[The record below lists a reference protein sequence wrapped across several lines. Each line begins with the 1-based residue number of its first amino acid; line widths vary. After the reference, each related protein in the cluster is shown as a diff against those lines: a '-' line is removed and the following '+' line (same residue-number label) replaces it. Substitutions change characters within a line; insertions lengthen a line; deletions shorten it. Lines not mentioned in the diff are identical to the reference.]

1 MSDLQTGYTWSD
13 DKANWETNEATAIR
27 LNRMMEDTQMNILA
41 GSNVTVTRSSSGVTI
56 ASTAPGT
63 GTVTSV
69 ATGTGLTGGPITT
82 SGTIV
87 LANTAVT
94 AGAYTNSNITVDAQ
108 GRLTSAANG
117 SAGGVTSVTGTA
129 PVVSSGGA
137 TPAISMAAATTSV
150 NGYLTSTDWNTF
162 NNKTSNTGT
171 VTSVAATVPSVFS
184 IAGSPITTSGTLAMT
199 YSGTPLPQVNGGTG
213 DVVIDFLLS
222 DGTDNWNYTES
233 GYSPNQQRLAEVLCG
248 DIDEIGYPI
257 ETIILTEGGGG
268 YTNSSPAVTFTG
280 GGGSGAAGTA
290 VVVGGSV
297 TSIEITNGGSGY
309 TSAPTV
315 VLTGS
320 GSVSS
325 VTITNAG
332 INYTS
337 VPTVVFTGGGGSGAT
352 ATATINGGVIS
363 SVTVTGDG
371 TGYTSSPTVSF
382 SGGGGSAATA
392 TATIFSVATATATI
406 LSGSV
411 NSITIT
417 SGGSGYNSYIGTLIG
432 GTGTGASC
440 NIYVRNNQVVMT
452 QIQTA
457 GSGYRIIPAQLYYT
471 GSAFELNLGSRGILN
486 NSAAIN
492 ALIPNGVSITAAS
505 LFPTGTTLT
514 GKSWNGS
521 KWELTFSNAP
531 INVSAYYTC
540 AFGIP
545 TIALN
550 RTMGSGGGFDYRFIL
565 ANRRNYRIP
574 AGSYFFSEGFELAGI
589 NNAHINCTGAL
600 FYTNGLNN
608 QGILWSD
615 TCTDIEIVGLRCQN
629 RYSGGTLDPS
639 LRGDGMPCTLR
650 GSFNIMRNCG
660 LESGGDFGLIIG
672 GDTLRSYNLQ
682 VLDYYNRSSW
692 GDCFHVG
699 NINGLTINNFESLQS
714 GDDVIALYS
723 DAGSVAASYFLNLTQ
738 PTFVGTM
745 TFVNVN
751 TAGSGYTNGTFLC
764 NAVTGAAQ
772 ANITVAGGIITGGTV
787 VNAGSYSTGPL
798 FDLTPLGA
806 GTGGQ
811 VQAHLTWSSIT
822 GSWAGA
828 NYNLFQRVGYRTTM
842 TFTDSLYRMRVV
854 FTMSNTNGGSL
865 TTTVTFEDGGFGF
878 TAQPDLYYSKGGNN
892 VVVTNGRVK
901 KGSWRGILI
910 GPYNWENIIISGV
923 TFDGIGN
930 NGITIGSGTDSYVA
944 ALPEQKSISLSALA
958 FNGVGVAQYRT
969 DVTGNIG
976 KIFKVNGGSISATN
990 TGSDNST
997 LQIEYSSNM
1006 TVQIDSSLGTT
1017 TYSGT
1022 GNTNVAYATRTT
1034 F

>member
-1 MSDLQTGYTWSD
+1 
-13 DKANWETNEATAIR
+13 
-27 LNRMMEDTQMNILA
+27 
-41 GSNVTVTRSSSGVTI
+41 
-56 ASTAPGT
+56 
-63 GTVTSV
+63 
-69 ATGTGLTGGPITT
+69 
-82 SGTIV
+82 
-87 LANTAVT
+87 
-94 AGAYTNSNITVDAQ
+94 
-108 GRLTSAANG
+108 
-117 SAGGVTSVTGTA
+117 
-129 PVVSSGGA
+129 
-137 TPAISMAAATTSV
+137 
-150 NGYLTSTDWNTF
+150 
-162 NNKTSNTGT
+162 
-171 VTSVAATVPSVFS
+171 
-184 IAGSPITTSGTLAMT
+184 MT

-268 YTNSSPAVTFTG
+268 YTN
-280 GGGSGAAGTA
+280 GTY
-290 VVVGGSV
+290 S
-297 TSIEITNGGSGY
+297 
-309 TSAPTV
+309 
-315 VLTGS
+315 
-320 GSVSS
+320 
-325 VTITNAG
+325 
-332 INYTS
+332 
-337 VPTVVFTGGGGSGAT
+337 F
-352 ATATINGGVIS
+352 
-363 SVTVTGDG
+363 TVT
-371 TGYTSSPTVSF
+371 
-382 SGGGGSAATA
+382 
-392 TATIFSVATATATI
+392 
-406 LSGSV
+406 
-411 NSITIT
+411 
-417 SGGSGYNSYIGTLIG
+417 G
-432 GTGTGASC
+432 GTGTSAAGRVQVA
-440 NIYVRNNQVVMT
+440 NNQVVMT

-505 LFPTGTTLT
+505 LFPAGTTLT

-521 KWELTFSNAP
+521 KWELTFSNAA

-545 TIALN
+545 TVVASI
-550 RTMGSGGGFDYRFIL
+550 GSGGGFDYRFIL
-565 ANRRNYRIP
+565 ANRRSYRIP

-589 NNAHINCTGAL
+589 NNAHIDCTGAL
-600 FYTNGLNN
+600 FYTNGLDN

-682 VLDYYNRSSW
+682 VIDYYNRSSW

-772 ANITVAGGIITGGTV
+772 ANITVAGGIITSGTV
-787 VNAGSYSTGPL
+787 VNAGSYSVAPL

-811 VQAHLTWSSIT
+811 VQAHLTWSSVT

-828 NYNLFQRVGYRTTM
+828 NYNLFQRIGYQTTM
-842 TFTDSLYRMRVV
+842 TVTDSLERMRVV
-854 FTMSNTNGGSL
+854 FTMSNTNSGSL
-865 TTTVTFEDGGFGF
+865 TTTATFEDGGFGF
-878 TAQPDLYYSKGGNN
+878 TAQPDIYYSKGGSN

-910 GPYNWENIIISGV
+910 GPYNWKNIIISGV

>member
-1 MSDLQTGYTWSD
+1 MPDIRTGFTWSD
-13 DKANWETNEATAIR
+13 DKANWSSNKATSLR
-27 LNRMMEDTQMNILA
+27 LNQMMDDATIDN
-41 GSNVTVTRSSSGVTI
+41 GVT
-56 ASTAPGT
+56 T
-63 GTVTSV
+63 
-69 ATGTGLTGGPITT
+69 
-82 SGTIV
+82 
-87 LANTAVT
+87 
-94 AGAYTNSNITVDAQ
+94 
-108 GRLTSAANG
+108 
-117 SAGGVTSVTGTA
+117 
-129 PVVSSGGA
+129 
-137 TPAISMAAATTSV
+137 
-150 NGYLTSTDWNTF
+150 
-162 NNKTSNTGT
+162 
-171 VTSVAATVPSVFS
+171 
-184 IAGSPITTSGTLAMT
+184 
-199 YSGTPLPQVNGGTG
+199 
-213 DVVIDFLLS
+213 IDFLKS
-222 DGTDNWNYTES
+222 DGTDNWEYYTTA

-248 DIDEIGYPI
+248 DIDKVGYPI

-268 YTNSSPAVTFTG
+268 YTN
-280 GGGSGAAGTA
+280 GTYA
-290 VVVGGSV
+290 
-297 TSIEITNGGSGY
+297 
-309 TSAPTV
+309 
-315 VLTGS
+315 
-320 GSVSS
+320 
-325 VTITNAG
+325 
-332 INYTS
+332 
-337 VPTVVFTGGGGSGAT
+337 F
-352 ATATINGGVIS
+352 
-363 SVTVTGDG
+363 
-371 TGYTSSPTVSF
+371 TVS
-382 SGGGGSAATA
+382 
-392 TATIFSVATATATI
+392 
-406 LSGSV
+406 
-411 NSITIT
+411 
-417 SGGSGYNSYIGTLIG
+417 G
-432 GTGTGASC
+432 GTGTGATGRVQVS
-440 NIYVRNNQVVMT
+440 NNQVVMT
-452 QIQTA
+452 QIQTT

-486 NSAAIN
+486 DTAAIN
-492 ALIPNGVSITAAS
+492 ALLPTGISITAAS
-505 LFPTGTTLT
+505 LFPAGTTLT

-521 KWELTFSNAP
+521 KWELTFSNAA

-545 TIALN
+545 TVVASI
-550 RTMGSGGGFDYRFIL
+550 GSGGGFDYRFIL

-574 AGSYFFSEGFELAGI
+574 AGSYFFSQGFELAGI
-589 NNAHINCTGAL
+589 NNAQIDCTGAL
-600 FYTNGLNN
+600 FYTNGLDN

-650 GSFNIMRNCG
+650 GSFNTMRNCG

-682 VLDYYNRSSW
+682 VIDYYNRSSW

-738 PTFVGTM
+738 PTFVGGM

-751 TAGSGYTNGTFLC
+751 SAGSGYTNGTFLC

-787 VNAGSYSTGPL
+787 VAAGSYSVAPL

-811 VQAHLTWSSIT
+811 VQAHLTWSSVT
-822 GSWAGA
+822 GSWGGA
-828 NYNLFQRVGYRTTM
+828 NYNLFQRIGYQTTM
-842 TFTDSLYRMRVV
+842 TVTDSLERMRVV
-854 FTMSNTNGGSL
+854 FTMSNTNSGSL
-865 TTTVTFEDGGFGF
+865 TSTATFEDGGFGF
-878 TAQPDLYYSKGGNN
+878 IAQPDIYYSKGGSN

-910 GPYNWENIIISGV
+910 GPYNWKNIIISGV

-1006 TVQIDSSLGTT
+1006 TVQIDSSLGAT

>member
-1 MSDLQTGYTWSD
+1 MSDIKTGFTWSD
-13 DKANWETNEATAIR
+13 DKANWANNNATALR
-27 LNRMMEDTQMNILA
+27 LNQMMDDATIN
-41 GSNVTVTRSSSGVTI
+41 NGVT
-56 ASTAPGT
+56 T
-63 GTVTSV
+63 
-69 ATGTGLTGGPITT
+69 
-82 SGTIV
+82 
-87 LANTAVT
+87 
-94 AGAYTNSNITVDAQ
+94 
-108 GRLTSAANG
+108 
-117 SAGGVTSVTGTA
+117 
-129 PVVSSGGA
+129 
-137 TPAISMAAATTSV
+137 
-150 NGYLTSTDWNTF
+150 
-162 NNKTSNTGT
+162 
-171 VTSVAATVPSVFS
+171 
-184 IAGSPITTSGTLAMT
+184 
-199 YSGTPLPQVNGGTG
+199 
-213 DVVIDFLLS
+213 IDFLKS
-222 DGTDNWNYTES
+222 DGTDNWEYYTTA

-248 DIDEIGYPI
+248 DIDKIGYPI

-268 YTNSSPAVTFTG
+268 YTN
-280 GGGSGAAGTA
+280 GTYA
-290 VVVGGSV
+290 
-297 TSIEITNGGSGY
+297 
-309 TSAPTV
+309 
-315 VLTGS
+315 
-320 GSVSS
+320 
-325 VTITNAG
+325 
-332 INYTS
+332 
-337 VPTVVFTGGGGSGAT
+337 F
-352 ATATINGGVIS
+352 
-363 SVTVTGDG
+363 
-371 TGYTSSPTVSF
+371 TVS
-382 SGGGGSAATA
+382 
-392 TATIFSVATATATI
+392 
-406 LSGSV
+406 
-411 NSITIT
+411 
-417 SGGSGYNSYIGTLIG
+417 G
-432 GTGTGASC
+432 GTGTGAAGR
-440 NIYVRNNQVVMT
+440 VQVANNQVVMT

-486 NSAAIN
+486 DSAAIN
-492 ALIPNGVSITAAS
+492 ALLPTGISITAAS
-505 LFPTGTTLT
+505 LFPAGTTLT

-521 KWELTFSNAP
+521 KWELTFSNAA

-545 TIALN
+545 TVVASI
-550 RTMGSGGGFDYRFIL
+550 GSGGGFDYRFIL

-574 AGSYFFSEGFELAGI
+574 AGSYFFSQGFELAGI
-589 NNAHINCTGAL
+589 NNAHIDCTGAL
-600 FYTNGLNN
+600 FFTNGLDN

-682 VLDYYNRSSW
+682 VIDYYNRSSW

-738 PTFVGTM
+738 PTFVGGM

-751 TAGSGYTNGTFLC
+751 SAGSGYTNGTFLC

-787 VNAGSYSTGPL
+787 VAAGSYSVAPL
-798 FDLTPLGA
+798 FNLTPLGA

-811 VQAHLTWSSIT
+811 VQAHLTWSSVT

-828 NYNLFQRVGYRTTM
+828 NYNLFQRIGYQTTM
-842 TFTDSLYRMRVV
+842 TVTDSLERIRVV

-865 TTTVTFEDGGFGF
+865 TTTATFEDGGFGF
-878 TAQPDLYYSKGGNN
+878 IAQPDIYYSKGGSN

-910 GPYNWENIIISGV
+910 GPYNWKNIIISGV

-1006 TVQIDSSLGTT
+1006 TVQIDSSLGAT

>member
-1 MSDLQTGYTWSD
+1 MSDIKTGFTWSD
-13 DKANWETNEATAIR
+13 DKANWANNNATALR
-27 LNRMMEDTQMNILA
+27 LNQMMDDATIN
-41 GSNVTVTRSSSGVTI
+41 NGVT
-56 ASTAPGT
+56 T
-63 GTVTSV
+63 
-69 ATGTGLTGGPITT
+69 
-82 SGTIV
+82 
-87 LANTAVT
+87 
-94 AGAYTNSNITVDAQ
+94 
-108 GRLTSAANG
+108 
-117 SAGGVTSVTGTA
+117 
-129 PVVSSGGA
+129 
-137 TPAISMAAATTSV
+137 
-150 NGYLTSTDWNTF
+150 
-162 NNKTSNTGT
+162 
-171 VTSVAATVPSVFS
+171 
-184 IAGSPITTSGTLAMT
+184 
-199 YSGTPLPQVNGGTG
+199 
-213 DVVIDFLLS
+213 IDFLKS
-222 DGTDNWNYTES
+222 DGTDNWEYYTTA

-248 DIDEIGYPI
+248 DIDKIGYPI

-268 YTNSSPAVTFTG
+268 YT
-280 GGGSGAAGTA
+280 
-290 VVVGGSV
+290 
-297 TSIEITNGGSGY
+297 
-309 TSAPTV
+309 
-315 VLTGS
+315 
-320 GSVSS
+320 
-325 VTITNAG
+325 
-332 INYTS
+332 
-337 VPTVVFTGGGGSGAT
+337 
-352 ATATINGGVIS
+352 
-363 SVTVTGDG
+363 DG
-371 TGYTSSPTVSF
+371 TYAFTVS
-382 SGGGGSAATA
+382 
-392 TATIFSVATATATI
+392 
-406 LSGSV
+406 
-411 NSITIT
+411 
-417 SGGSGYNSYIGTLIG
+417 G
-432 GTGTGASC
+432 GTGTGAAGR
-440 NIYVRNNQVVMT
+440 VQVANNQVVMT

-486 NSAAIN
+486 DSAAIN
-492 ALIPNGVSITAAS
+492 ALLPTGINITAAS
-505 LFPTGTTLT
+505 LFPAGTTLT

-521 KWELTFSNAP
+521 KWELTFSNAA

-545 TIALN
+545 TVVASI
-550 RTMGSGGGFDYRFIL
+550 GSGGGFDYRFIL

-574 AGSYFFSEGFELAGI
+574 AGSYFFSQGFELAGI
-589 NNAHINCTGAL
+589 NNAHIDCTGAL
-600 FYTNGLNN
+600 FFTNGLNN

-682 VLDYYNRSSW
+682 VIDYYNRSSW

-738 PTFVGTM
+738 PTFVGGM

-751 TAGSGYTNGTFLC
+751 SAGSGYTNGTFLC

-787 VNAGSYSTGPL
+787 VAAGSYSVAPL

-811 VQAHLTWSSIT
+811 VQAHLTWSSVT

-828 NYNLFQRVGYRTTM
+828 NYNLFQRIGYQTTM
-842 TFTDSLYRMRVV
+842 TVTDSLERMRVV
-854 FTMSNTNGGSL
+854 FTMSNTNSGSL
-865 TTTVTFEDGGFGF
+865 TSTATFEDGGFGF
-878 TAQPDLYYSKGGNN
+878 TAQPDIYYSKGGSN

-910 GPYNWENIIISGV
+910 GPYNWKNIIISGV

-1006 TVQIDSSLGTT
+1006 TVQIDSSLGAT

>member
-56 ASTAPGT
+56 ASTA
-63 GTVTSV
+63 
-69 ATGTGLTGGPITT
+69 
-82 SGTIV
+82 
-87 LANTAVT
+87 
-94 AGAYTNSNITVDAQ
+94 AG
-108 GRLTSAANG
+108 
-117 SAGGVTSVTGTA
+117 
-129 PVVSSGGA
+129 
-137 TPAISMAAATTSV
+137 
-150 NGYLTSTDWNTF
+150 
-162 NNKTSNTGT
+162 TGT
-171 VTSVAATVPSVFS
+171 VTSVAATAGTGITVS
-184 IAGSPITTSGTLAMT
+184 GSPITTSGTLTITNSAPDQT
-199 YSGTPLPQVNGGTG
+199 VALTASTGISTSGTYPNFTITNSAPDQTVAIAAGTGISVSGTYPNFTVTNSSPSSGGTVTSVGGTGTVNGITLSGTVTSSGNLTLGGTLSGVNLTSQVTGVLPQDNGGTG

-222 DGTDNWNYTES
+222 DGTDNWNYTQS

-248 DIDEIGYPI
+248 DIDQIGYPI

-268 YTNSSPAVTFTG
+268 YTD
-280 GGGSGAAGTA
+280 GTYA
-290 VVVGGSV
+290 
-297 TSIEITNGGSGY
+297 
-309 TSAPTV
+309 
-315 VLTGS
+315 
-320 GSVSS
+320 
-325 VTITNAG
+325 
-332 INYTS
+332 
-337 VPTVVFTGGGGSGAT
+337 F
-352 ATATINGGVIS
+352 
-363 SVTVTGDG
+363 TVT
-371 TGYTSSPTVSF
+371 
-382 SGGGGSAATA
+382 
-392 TATIFSVATATATI
+392 
-406 LSGSV
+406 
-411 NSITIT
+411 
-417 SGGSGYNSYIGTLIG
+417 G
-432 GTGTGASC
+432 GTGTSAAGRVQVA
-440 NIYVRNNQVVMT
+440 NNQVVMT

-457 GSGYRIIPAQLYYT
+457 GSGYRIIPGQIWYEPSV
-471 GSAFELNLGSRGILN
+471 GFILNSGDRGI
-486 NSAAIN
+486 STATPMN
-492 ALIPNGVSITAAS
+492 ALLPNGVSITAAS
-505 LFPTGTTLT
+505 LFPAGTTLT
-514 GKSWNGS
+514 GKTYTTFTVLSVTYT
-521 KWELTFSNAP
+521 KWVLTFSQSP
-531 INVSAYYTC
+531 IGGAGYYTC

-545 TIALN
+545 TVVASI
-550 RTMGSGGGFDYRFIL
+550 GSGGGFDYRFIL

-589 NNAHINCTGAL
+589 NNAHIDCTGAL

-615 TCTDIEIVGLRCQN
+615 TCTDIEILGLRCQN

-639 LRGDGMPCTLR
+639 SRGDGMPCTLR

-682 VLDYYNRSSW
+682 VLDYDNRSSW

-738 PTFVGTM
+738 PTFVGGM

-751 TAGSGYTNGTFLC
+751 SAGSGYTNGTFLC

-772 ANITVAGGIITGGTV
+772 ANITVAGGIITSGTV
-787 VNAGSYSTGPL
+787 ANAGSYSTGPL

-854 FTMSNTNGGSL
+854 VTMSNTNSGSL
-865 TTTVTFEDGGFGF
+865 TTTATFEDGGFGF

-910 GPYNWENIIISGV
+910 GPYNWENIIISSV
-923 TFDGIGN
+923 SFDGIGS
-930 NGITIGSGTDSYVA
+930 NGIVIGSGTDSYVA

-969 DVTGNIG
+969 DVTANVA
-976 KIFKVNGGSISATN
+976 KIFKVNGGSFIGITIS
-990 TGSDNST
+990 GSDNST
-997 LQIEYSSNM
+997 FLYDYCSNM
-1006 TVQIDSSLGTT
+1006 IIAVSSSMGAT

-1022 GNTNVAYATRTT
+1022 NSTNVTYATSTQAAQANVSLSGTYATDYAGLQTTINGLLTKLRTNGLIAP
-1034 F
+1034 

>member
-1 MSDLQTGYTWSD
+1 MSDIKTGFTWSD
-13 DKANWETNEATAIR
+13 DKANWANNNATALR
-27 LNRMMEDTQMNILA
+27 LNQMMDDATIN
-41 GSNVTVTRSSSGVTI
+41 NGVT
-56 ASTAPGT
+56 T
-63 GTVTSV
+63 
-69 ATGTGLTGGPITT
+69 
-82 SGTIV
+82 
-87 LANTAVT
+87 
-94 AGAYTNSNITVDAQ
+94 
-108 GRLTSAANG
+108 
-117 SAGGVTSVTGTA
+117 
-129 PVVSSGGA
+129 
-137 TPAISMAAATTSV
+137 
-150 NGYLTSTDWNTF
+150 
-162 NNKTSNTGT
+162 
-171 VTSVAATVPSVFS
+171 
-184 IAGSPITTSGTLAMT
+184 
-199 YSGTPLPQVNGGTG
+199 
-213 DVVIDFLLS
+213 IDFLKS
-222 DGTDNWNYTES
+222 DGTDNWEYYTTA

-248 DIDEIGYPI
+248 DIDKIGYPI

-268 YTNSSPAVTFTG
+268 YTN
-280 GGGSGAAGTA
+280 GTYA
-290 VVVGGSV
+290 
-297 TSIEITNGGSGY
+297 
-309 TSAPTV
+309 
-315 VLTGS
+315 
-320 GSVSS
+320 
-325 VTITNAG
+325 
-332 INYTS
+332 
-337 VPTVVFTGGGGSGAT
+337 F
-352 ATATINGGVIS
+352 
-363 SVTVTGDG
+363 
-371 TGYTSSPTVSF
+371 TVS
-382 SGGGGSAATA
+382 
-392 TATIFSVATATATI
+392 
-406 LSGSV
+406 
-411 NSITIT
+411 
-417 SGGSGYNSYIGTLIG
+417 G
-432 GTGTGASC
+432 GTGTGAAGR
-440 NIYVRNNQVVMT
+440 VQVANNQVVMT

-486 NSAAIN
+486 DSAAIN
-492 ALIPNGVSITAAS
+492 ALLPTGISITAAS
-505 LFPTGTTLT
+505 LFPAGTTLT

-521 KWELTFSNAP
+521 KWELTFSNAA

-545 TIALN
+545 TVVASI
-550 RTMGSGGGFDYRFIL
+550 GSGGGFDYRFIL

-574 AGSYFFSEGFELAGI
+574 AGSYFFSQGFELAGI
-589 NNAHINCTGAL
+589 NNAHIDCTGAL

-682 VLDYYNRSSW
+682 VIDYYNRSSW

-738 PTFVGTM
+738 PTFVGGM

-751 TAGSGYTNGTFLC
+751 SAGSGYTNGTFLC

-787 VNAGSYSTGPL
+787 VAAGSYSVAPL

-811 VQAHLTWSSIT
+811 VQAHLTWSSVT

-828 NYNLFQRVGYRTTM
+828 NYNLFQRIGYQTTM
-842 TFTDSLYRMRVV
+842 TVTDSLERMRVV
-854 FTMSNTNGGSL
+854 FTMSNTNSGSL
-865 TTTVTFEDGGFGF
+865 TSTATFEDGGFGF
-878 TAQPDLYYSKGGNN
+878 TAQPDIYYSKGGSN

-910 GPYNWENIIISGV
+910 GPYNWKNIIISGV

-1006 TVQIDSSLGTT
+1006 TVQIDSSLGAT

>member
-1 MSDLQTGYTWSD
+1 MSAIKTGFTWSD
-13 DKANWETNEATAIR
+13 DKANWANNNATALR
-27 LNRMMEDTQMNILA
+27 LNQMIDDATIN
-41 GSNVTVTRSSSGVTI
+41 NGVT
-56 ASTAPGT
+56 T
-63 GTVTSV
+63 
-69 ATGTGLTGGPITT
+69 
-82 SGTIV
+82 
-87 LANTAVT
+87 
-94 AGAYTNSNITVDAQ
+94 
-108 GRLTSAANG
+108 
-117 SAGGVTSVTGTA
+117 
-129 PVVSSGGA
+129 
-137 TPAISMAAATTSV
+137 
-150 NGYLTSTDWNTF
+150 
-162 NNKTSNTGT
+162 
-171 VTSVAATVPSVFS
+171 
-184 IAGSPITTSGTLAMT
+184 
-199 YSGTPLPQVNGGTG
+199 
-213 DVVIDFLLS
+213 IDFLKS
-222 DGTDNWNYTES
+222 DGTDNWEYYTTA

-248 DIDEIGYPI
+248 DIDKIGYPI

-268 YTNSSPAVTFTG
+268 YTN
-280 GGGSGAAGTA
+280 GTY
-290 VVVGGSV
+290 S
-297 TSIEITNGGSGY
+297 
-309 TSAPTV
+309 
-315 VLTGS
+315 
-320 GSVSS
+320 
-325 VTITNAG
+325 
-332 INYTS
+332 
-337 VPTVVFTGGGGSGAT
+337 F
-352 ATATINGGVIS
+352 
-363 SVTVTGDG
+363 
-371 TGYTSSPTVSF
+371 TVS
-382 SGGGGSAATA
+382 
-392 TATIFSVATATATI
+392 
-406 LSGSV
+406 
-411 NSITIT
+411 
-417 SGGSGYNSYIGTLIG
+417 G
-432 GTGTGASC
+432 GTGTGATGR
-440 NIYVRNNQVVMT
+440 VQVANNQVVMT

-486 NSAAIN
+486 DSAAIN
-492 ALIPNGVSITAAS
+492 ALLPTGISITAAS
-505 LFPTGTTLT
+505 LFPAGTTLT

-521 KWELTFSNAP
+521 KWELTFSNAA

-545 TIALN
+545 TVVASI
-550 RTMGSGGGFDYRFIL
+550 GSGGGFDYRFIL

-574 AGSYFFSEGFELAGI
+574 AGSYFFSQGFELAGI
-589 NNAHINCTGAL
+589 NNAHIDCTGAL
-600 FYTNGLNN
+600 FFTNGLDN

-650 GSFNIMRNCG
+650 GSFNVMRNCG

-682 VLDYYNRSSW
+682 VIDYYNRSSW

-738 PTFVGTM
+738 PTFVGGM

-751 TAGSGYTNGTFLC
+751 SAGSGYTNGTFLC

-787 VNAGSYSTGPL
+787 VAAGSYSVAPL

-811 VQAHLTWSSIT
+811 VQAHLTWSSVT

-828 NYNLFQRVGYRTTM
+828 NYNLFQRIGYQTTM
-842 TFTDSLYRMRVV
+842 TVTDSLERIRVV

-865 TTTVTFEDGGFGF
+865 TTTATFENGGFGF
-878 TAQPDLYYSKGGNN
+878 IAQPDIYYSKGGSN

-910 GPYNWENIIISGV
+910 GPYNWKNIIISGV

-930 NGITIGSGTDSYVA
+930 NGITIGSGTDSYVD